1 MEAIKYIQVHKTS
14 VPWTSNKSEWY
25 GCTGELT
32 KGISFNNPN
41 FIIKDKSMMDS
52 LTEEYKRLEKAHSHA
67 QNKVESNKTVA
78 YNIEMYKKEILYLT
92 QEIGKVTR
100 LQELHE

>member
-1 MEAIKYIQVHKTS
+1 
-14 VPWTSNKSEWY
+14 
-25 GCTGELT
+25 
-32 KGISFNNPN
+32 
-41 FIIKDKSMMDS
+41 MMDS

-100 LQELHE
+100 LQELINKSALKIQKVARGYLSRRGLEIVKFM